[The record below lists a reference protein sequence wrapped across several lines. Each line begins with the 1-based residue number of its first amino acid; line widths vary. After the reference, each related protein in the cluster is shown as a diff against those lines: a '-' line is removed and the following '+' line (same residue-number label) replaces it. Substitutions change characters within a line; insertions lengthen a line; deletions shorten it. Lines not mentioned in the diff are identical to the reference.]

1 MRVIS
6 AVGLFSLLATSSLV
20 AQRAT
25 LNPFVTYNWGGTVR
39 VFEGDLKLA
48 ASEAYGVTLD
58 VAVRPGAKAQLF
70 YSYQPTQLNLKRF
83 SGLTE
88 PVTPMDV
95 HYIHLGGMA
104 EGGRGKM
111 KGFGGASAGATS
123 FHASNSALSDE
134 WKFSFR
140 FFLGGKMMF
149 SERMGL
155 HVKGEVLLPVQWAG
169 VCFGC
174 GGGTGVTA
182 GTTIVQGVVGG
193 GLTIVF

>member
-1 MRVIS
+1 MRVIR
-6 AVGLFSLLATSSLV
+6 AVGFLSLLATSGLV
-20 AQRAT
+20 AQGAT
-25 LNPFVTYNWGGTVR
+25 INPFVTYNWGGTVR
-39 VFEGDLKLA
+39 VFEGDLKLE
-48 ASEAYGVTLD
+48 ASEAYGVTID
-58 VAVRPGAKAQLF
+58 FAVRPGAKAQLF
-70 YSYQPTQLNLKRF
+70 YSYQPTQLNLRRF
-83 SGLTE
+83 SGFTE
-88 PVTPMDV
+88 PITPMDV

-111 KGFGGASAGATS
+111 TGFGGASAGATI
-123 FHASNSALSDE
+123 FHASNSALSDA

-149 SERMGL
+149 SERVGL

-174 GGGTGVTA
+174 GGGAGVTA

-193 GLTIVF
+193 GLTIAF

>member
-6 AVGLFSLLATSSLV
+6 AVGLISLLATSSLM

-48 ASEAYGVTLD
+48 ASEAYGATLD

-70 YSYQPTQLNLKRF
+70 YSYQPTQLDLRRF
-83 SGLTE
+83 NGINE
-88 PVTPMDV
+88 PITPMKV
-95 HYIHLGGMA
+95 HYIHLGGTA

-111 KGFGGASAGATS
+111 KGFGGASAGATI
-123 FHASNSALSDE
+123 FHPSDPRLNDE
-134 WKFSFR
+134 WRFSVR
-140 FFLGGKMMF
+140 LFLGGKMMF
-149 SERMGL
+149 SERVGL
-155 HVKGEVLLPVQWAG
+155 HVKGEVLLPIQWAG

-174 GGGTGVTA
+174 GGGAGVTT

-193 GLTIVF
+193 GLTIAF